1 MNKINITGFVGP
13 AAEVT
18 AKQLM
23 QRSIVKRRKMSCFM
37 MERYDAQQRNLQA
50 NETNLVRGREAT
62 RLDDDLDD

>member
-1 MNKINITGFVGP
+1 MNQINITGFVGP

-37 MERYDAQQRNLQA
+37 MERYDAKQQNLKA
-50 NETNLVRGREAT
+50 HETNLVRSN
-62 RLDDDLDD
+62 